1 MYSTE
6 KLISEVQNYP
16 CLWDMSSKEYSDKD
30 LKKTCWMKVA
40 EVVYSTNWNNFSST
54 EKQEKGKTYVLI

>member
-6 KLISEVQNYP
+6 ILISEVQNYP

-30 LKKTCWMKVA
+30 LKSACWMKVA
-40 EVVYSTNWNNFSST
+40 EAVYSTNWNNFLT
-54 EKQEKGKTYVLI
+54 EQKEEKGNYN

>member
-16 CLWDMSSKEYSDKD
+16 CLWDMSRKEYSDKD
-30 LKKTCWMKVA
+30 LKNACWMKVA
-40 EVVYSTNWNNFSST
+40 EVVYSTNWNNF
-54 EKQEKGKTYVLI
+54 